1 MTCQI
6 SDISNLGE
14 VSIKFNTIMKND
26 FNISLIN
33 EDIID
38 IYIIPATETL
48 TNNRRLTE
56 LRGRSENSLDSTTS
70 DSSQTTTS

>member
-1 MTCQI
+1 
-6 SDISNLGE
+6 
-14 VSIKFNTIMKND
+14 MKTD